1 MGSGL
6 SRWLGG
12 KEPICQCRKHRK
24 HGFDPWV
31 GKVPWRRKWKSTP
44 VSLPG
49 RSHEQRSLAGCSPW
63 GHKES
68 GMAEHEHTRV
78 WDQVGFANVFSVSGL
93 CSFLVSLQLLEHL
106 PEWCPTSRDLKMAA
120 LGDLSH
126 FPKRLAA
133 SSSPGC
139 VWTSHCH
146 SDPLLLNDCV
156 CVNDSA
162 FLLGKRSDLS
172 FLFWFS
178 VNDYV

>member
-1 MGSGL
+1 MPTQETQGSMGLIPGLGRSPGGGIGNPLQYPCLEDPTSRGAWRAAVRGVTKSRAWPSMSTHARVGSGGFC
-6 SRWLGG
+6 RCV
-12 KEPICQCRKHRK
+12 PCQ
-24 HGFDPWV
+24 WALL
-31 GKVPWRRKWKSTP
+31 
-44 VSLPG
+44 LPA
-49 RSHEQRSLAGCSPW
+49 LTA
-63 GHKES
+63 
-68 GMAEHEHTRV
+68 A
-78 WDQVGFANVFSVSGL
+78 L
-93 CSFLVSLQLLEHL
+93 CLRPEHL

-126 FPKRLAA
+126 IPKRLAA

-146 SDPLLLNDCV
+146 SDPLLLNDYV

-162 FLLGKRSDLS
+162 FLLGKRPNLS

>member
-1 MGSGL
+1 
-6 SRWLGG
+6 
-12 KEPICQCRKHRK
+12 
-24 HGFDPWV
+24 
-31 GKVPWRRKWKSTP
+31 
-44 VSLPG
+44 
-49 RSHEQRSLAGCSPW
+49 
-63 GHKES
+63 
-68 GMAEHEHTRV
+68 MAEHEHTRV

-93 CSFLVSLQLLEHL
+93 CSFLVSLQLLERL